1 MEIENYMVYGFM
13 IYDVEVLLVLNMSNL
28 GIVGELNNK
37 LT

>member
-1 MEIENYMVYGFM
+1 MEIENYMVYGF
-13 IYDVEVLLVLNMSNL
+13 IVEVLLVLNMSNL

>member
-1 MEIENYMVYGFM
+1 MEIENYMVYGFS
-13 IYDVEVLLVLNMSNL
+13 VEVLLVLNMSNL